1 MTTRVSD
8 RILDAGPLGCGDLIL
23 LIFQTMKALV
33 PGETL
38 RVLAHDDGA
47 EADIPAWC
55 RSTGNLL
62 VVVDTRARPKVFVI
76 QKT

>member
-1 MTTRVSD
+1 MTTRD
-8 RILDAGPLGCGDLIL
+8 AARTLDAGPLGCGDLIL
-23 LIFQTMKALV
+23 LIFQTMKTLA

-47 EADIPAWC
+47 DADIPAWC
-55 RSTGNLL
+55 RSTGNRL
-62 VVVDTRARPKVFVI
+62 VDVDTRARPKVFVI

>member
-1 MTTRVSD
+1 MTTRD
-8 RILDAGPLGCGDLIL
+8 AARTLDAGPLGCGDLIL
-23 LIFQTMKALV
+23 LIFQTMKILT

-47 EADIPAWC
+47 EADISAWC
-55 RSTGNLL
+55 RSTGNRL
-62 VVVDTRARPKVFVI
+62 VDADMHARPKVFVI